1 MTAGE
6 AVSRKSL
13 LAIRRG
19 RRVAR
24 TFTFDSDILP
34 SSPMEA
40 NANLTLT
47 LTSDSEESGANLTSQ
62 VEWRCGH
69 RGGGRGTLPSN
80 V

>member
-1 MTAGE
+1 M
-6 AVSRKSL
+6 SRKSL

-47 LTSDSEESGANLTSQ
+47 LTLTLSSGRCLT
-62 VEWRCGH
+62 VVTAR
-69 RGGGRGTLPSN
+69 TVL

>member
-1 MTAGE
+1 M
-6 AVSRKSL
+6 SRKSL

-47 LTSDSEESGANLTSQ
+47 LIIHT
-62 VEWRCGH
+62 
-69 RGGGRGTLPSN
+69 
-80 V
+80 

>member
-1 MTAGE
+1 M
-6 AVSRKSL
+6 SRQSL

-19 RRVAR
+19 RRAAR

-47 LTSDSEESGANLTSQ
+47 LALMRPPDANLVTVLQISRQ
-62 VEWRCGH
+62 
-69 RGGGRGTLPSN
+69 
-80 V
+80 

>member
-1 MTAGE
+1 M
-6 AVSRKSL
+6 SRKSL

-47 LTSDSEESGANLTSQ
+47 LIAPALQDIRKGQAVTFTYYK
-62 VEWRCGH
+62 EWFQKHLLEDAPETKRKK
-69 RGGGRGTLPSN
+69 
-80 V
+80 

>member
-47 LTSDSEESGANLTSQ
+47 LTLNANLTL
-62 VEWRCGH
+62 
-69 RGGGRGTLPSN
+69 TLT
-80 V
+80 VTARVGV